1 MYSPKILRQAID
13 DLRSQLED
21 KDTPFG
27 VDLAIPQVGGGA
39 RKTNVRPIRLSAS
52 GLCHLFLVPQY
63 DYTKGQLSELT
74 DVIIEKKATLFVCAV
89 GVPPKE
95 MVDRLHAAGIL
106 VMKCV

>member
-1 MYSPKILRQAID
+1 
-13 DLRSQLED
+13 
-21 KDTPFG
+21 
-27 VDLAIPQVGGGA
+27 
-39 RKTNVRPIRLSAS
+39 
-52 GLCHLFLVPQY
+52 LVQY

-106 VMKCV
+106 VMKYV